1 MPSYSDFL
9 TGYTP
14 AIFAPVLTFV
24 AFEIKARVQ
33 GSSSLSTNQALTS
46 LATVTLLTNP
56 ASTLL
61 TAIPETGAAIGC
73 FERIQ
78 KFLVAPP
85 WEDKR
90 GRTAQHQL
98 TRDEPSSA

>member
-1 MPSYSDFL
+1 MPSYSDL

-14 AIFAPVLTFV
+14 PSFAPVLTFV

-33 GSSSLSTNQALTS
+33 LELSLTNQALTS

-61 TAIPETGAAIGC
+61 TAIPETGAALM
-73 FERIQ
+73 F
-78 KFLVAPP
+78 
-85 WEDKR
+85 
-90 GRTAQHQL
+90 
-98 TRDEPSSA
+98 